1 MFFKISLCYN
11 VGMRKYIYILA
22 ALTLAL
28 FSRYENAYAFAKGAD
43 QECVKCHTLSA
54 DQARDLFKELV
65 PDIKI
70 LEIKEGPMKGLWE
83 VDMESGGKKGLFYV
97 DFSKKNL
104 IAGNIIDIKTK
115 ANYTKENFDRLNKID
130 FSQIPLNNALVMGSK
145 DAKYK
150 IVVFDDPE

>member
-1 MFFKISLCYN
+1 MFSEIALCYN
-11 VGMRKYIYILA
+11 VAMRKYIYILA

-43 QECVKCHTLSA
+43 QECVKCHSLSA
-54 DQARDLFKELV
+54 DQARDLLKELV

-70 LEIKEGPMKGLWE
+70 LEIKAGPMKGLWE

-104 IAGNIIDIKTK
+104 IAGNVIDIKTK
-115 ANYTKENFDRLNKID
+115 ANYTKESFDRLNKVD
-130 FSQIPLNNALVMGSK
+130 FSQIPLDNALVMGSK

>member
-1 MFFKISLCYN
+1 
-11 VGMRKYIYILA
+11 MRKFIYILA

-43 QECVKCHTLSA
+43 QECVKCHTLSS
-54 DQARDLFKELV
+54 DQAKDVLKELI

-70 LEIKEGPMKGLWE
+70 LEIKTGPMKGLWE
-83 VDMESGGKKGLFYV
+83 VDLESGGKKSLLYV
-97 DFSKKNL
+97 DFSKKN
-104 IAGNIIDIKTK
+104 IFSGNIFDIKTK
-115 ANYTKENFDRLNKID
+115 TNYTKESFDRLSKVD
-130 FSQIPLNNALVMGSK
+130 FSQIPLDNALVMGSK